1 MLSILWPTLP
11 FRLMRQ
17 SKFKSFAV
25 ALLRQGITNAS
36 RLLPKIR
43 AKKVFNNEAEF
54 GMILNKHLK
63 GNGF

>member
-1 MLSILWPTLP
+1 MATLP

-17 SKFKSFAV
+17 SKFKSFDPV
-25 ALLRQGITNAS
+25 ALPRQGIANAS

>member
-1 MLSILWPTLP
+1 
-11 FRLMRQ
+11 MRQ
-17 SKFKSFAV
+17 SKFKSFDPV
-25 ALLRQGITNAS
+25 ALPRQGIANAS